1 MRFAVGF
8 SWFLP
13 WAGLRGMTSQGIVVG
28 LRRGHSGLK
37 RNVAWACNRTEG
49 ASGPGQPGCVACL
62 LRVMGPSG
70 ALLGLFGPFGLGKEN
85 PRKTGVSA
93 LFNGENDGGR
103 YWS

>member
-1 MRFAVGF
+1 
-8 SWFLP
+8 
-13 WAGLRGMTSQGIVVG
+13 MTSQGIVVG

-103 YWS
+103 YWTRTSDLVHVRHAL